1 MTGLA
6 EFSVVGRDDERWG
19 QVPVIVAVRAND
31 TVNGESVLAHFDG
44 QLARFKRP
52 KDVVFVE
59 ALPRNALGKIVADD
73 VRALLDP

>member
-1 MTGLA
+1 MFLRS
-6 EFSVVGRDDERWG
+6 E
-19 QVPVIVAVRAND
+19 PH
-31 TVNGESVLAHFDG
+31 GESVLAHFDG

-59 ALPRNALGKIVADD
+59 ALPRNALGKIVAEE